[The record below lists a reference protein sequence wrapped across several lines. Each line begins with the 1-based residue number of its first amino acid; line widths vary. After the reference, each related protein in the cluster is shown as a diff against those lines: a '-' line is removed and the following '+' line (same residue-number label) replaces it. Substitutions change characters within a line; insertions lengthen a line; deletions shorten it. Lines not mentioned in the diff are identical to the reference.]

1 MIGFLIGLLLGL
13 ASPAQGQERSL
24 AIERFDANIAVNL
37 DGTIDVT
44 ESITARFN
52 GSWNGLYR
60 TIPVEYRTPQ
70 GFNWTIRLDLVS
82 ATNEKGEAFETEAK
96 RERHYL
102 KYKIWVPGALDATK
116 TIVLK
121 YRAKNGLRF
130 FEDHDELYWNV
141 TGDEWDVPIQAASAT
156 IVLPPGAAGI
166 RATAFNGAYGATSK
180 DAAVVTDGGTVRVT
194 LPGSLAFREGLT
206 AVVGWNKGLV
216 TAPTATDRAG
226 GFLAANWPL
235 LIPIPVFFGMFGLW
249 RKLGRDPQRRPT
261 TVQYEPPQGMS
272 PAEAGTLI
280 DNTADMRDITATLV
294 DLAVRGYLKIEE
306 REQKGLF
313 GLLSRTE
320 FVFHRLKPVSEW
332 ESLKGHEGQILR
344 GIFQGGSAPLVEMSD
359 LENTFYRAL
368 PAIRDGI
375 FAELLAKKYY
385 RSRPDSVQGAAIF
398 GAVVLGAAI
407 AIGGA
412 AVSSYFNLTPVPFI
426 VAGVLSGLIAAIF
439 GFLMPAR
446 TEGGTRALEHVFGFE
461 EFLERV
467 EGDRLR
473 DFVKTPELFE
483 KCLPF
488 AMAFGVEKQWAKAF
502 DGIYT
507 TPPTWYAGSNYSGF
521 NAGSFSHRLSTM
533 STRAESAMT
542 SAPRSSSGSG
552 FGGGGSS
559 GGGGGG
565 GGGGGF

>member
-1 MIGFLIGLLLGL
+1 MIGFLIGLVLGL
-13 ASPAQGQERSL
+13 TSPARGQERSL
-24 AIERFDANIAVNL
+24 AIERFDANIGVNR

-44 ESITARFN
+44 ETITARFA

-70 GFNWTIRLDLVS
+70 GFNWTIRLDLIS
-82 ATNEKGEAFETEAK
+82 ATDDRGEALKTEAK

-102 KYKIWVPGALDATK
+102 KYKVWVPGALDATK

-141 TGDEWDVPIQAASAT
+141 TGDEWDVPILAASAT
-156 IVLPPGAAGI
+156 IVLPPGAGGV

-180 DAAVVTDGGTVRVT
+180 DAEVVTDGGTIRVT
-194 LPGSLAFREGLT
+194 LPGALAFREGLT

-216 TAPTATDRAG
+216 TAPTAADRTG

-235 LIPIPVFFGMFGLW
+235 LIPIPVFFGMFALW
-249 RKLGRDPQRRPT
+249 RSRGRDPERRPT
-261 TVQYEPPQGMS
+261 AVQYEPPQGMS
-272 PAEAGTLI
+272 PAEAGTLL
-280 DNTADMRDITATLV
+280 DNTADMRDVTSTLV

-306 REQKGLF
+306 REKTGLF
-313 GLLSRTE
+313 GLVSRTE

-332 ESLKGHEGQILR
+332 PSLKGHEGQLLR
-344 GIFQGGSAPLVEMSD
+344 GIFQGGSAPSVEMSD
-359 LENTFYRAL
+359 LENTFYRTL

-385 RSRPDSVQGAAIF
+385 RARPDSVQGAAIF
-398 GAVVLGAAI
+398 GAVALGAAI
-407 AIGGA
+407 GIGGA
-412 AVSSYFNLTPVPFI
+412 VVSSSFNLTPVPFI
-426 VAGVLSGLIAAIF
+426 VAGGLSGLIAAIF
-439 GFLMPAR
+439 GFFMPAR
-446 TEGGTRALEHVFGFE
+446 TEEGTRALERVLGFE

-483 KCLPF
+483 RCLPF

-507 TPPTWYAGSNYSGF
+507 TPPTWYAGTNYSGF
-521 NAGSFSHRLSTM
+521 NAGSFSQRLSTM
-533 STRAESAMT
+533 SARTESAMT

-552 FGGGGSS
+552 FSGGGSS

>member
-1 MIGFLIGLLLGL
+1 MIGLLIALVLGM
-13 ASPAQGQERSL
+13 AAPVRAQERSL
-24 AIERFDANIAVNL
+24 AIERFDAAITVNR
-37 DGTIDVT
+37 DGTIEVAET
-44 ESITARFN
+44 ITARFN
-52 GSWNGLYR
+52 GSWNGLFR

-70 GFNWTIRLDLVS
+70 GFNWTIRLDLIA
-82 ATNEKGEAFETEAK
+82 ATDEQGQPLRTEAN

-102 KYKIWVPGALDATK
+102 KYKIWVPGAFDATK

-141 TGDEWDVPIQAASAT
+141 TGDEWDVPIQAAGAT
-156 IVLPPGAAGI
+156 IVLPAGAAGI
-166 RATAFNGAYGATSK
+166 RATAFNGSYGATSR
-180 DAAVVTDGGTVRVT
+180 DARVATEGNTIRVT
-194 LPGSLAFREGLT
+194 LPTALAFREGLT

-216 TAPTATDRAG
+216 LEPTAGDRVI

-235 LIPIPVFFGMFGLW
+235 LIPIPVFFGMFALW
-249 RKLGRDPQRRPT
+249 RSRGRDPKRRPIS
-261 TVQYEPPQGMS
+261 VQYEPPSGMS

-280 DNTADMRDITATLV
+280 DNSADMRDITGTLI

-306 REQKGLF
+306 RQEKALF
-313 GLLSRTE
+313 GLVSKDE
-320 FVFHRLKPVSEW
+320 FIFHRQKAPAEW
-332 ESLKGHEGQILR
+332 GDLKGHELR
-344 GIFQGGSAPLVEMSD
+344 VLEGIFDGGGRTAVELSD
-359 LENTFYRAL
+359 LENTFYKKL

-375 FAELLAKKYY
+375 FTELLGKKYY
-385 RSRPDSVQGAAIF
+385 RSRPDSVQGGAIF
-398 GAVVLGAAI
+398 GAVALGALI
-407 AIGGA
+407 GVGGA
-412 AVSSYFNLTPVPFI
+412 ALSARFNLTPVPFI
-426 VAGVLSGLIAAIF
+426 VAGVLSAVIAAVF
-439 GFLMPAR
+439 GYFMPAR
-446 TEGGTRALEHVFGFE
+446 TEEGARALERVLGFA

-483 KCLPF
+483 RCLPY

-502 DGIYT
+502 QGIYT
-507 TPPTWYAGSNYSGF
+507 TPPNWYAGSNYAAF
-521 NAGSFSHRLSTM
+521 NAASFSSRLSTM
-533 STRAESAMT
+533 SSRAESAMT

-552 FGGGGSS
+552 FSGGSS

>member
-1 MIGFLIGLLLGL
+1 MIGLLIALGL
-13 ASPAQGQERSL
+13 GATSPARAQERSL
-24 AIERFDANIAVNL
+24 AIERFNANITVNR
-37 DGTIDVT
+37 DGTIDVVET
-44 ESITARFN
+44 ITARFN
-52 GSWNGLYR
+52 GSWNGLFR

-70 GFNWTIRLDLVS
+70 GFNWTIRLDMIAVTDDQGQAL
-82 ATNEKGEAFETEAK
+82 KTEAN

-102 KYKIWVPGALDATK
+102 KYKVWVPGALDATK

-121 YRAKNGLRF
+121 YRATNGLRF

-141 TGDEWDVPIQAASAT
+141 TGDEWDVPIQAAGAT
-156 IVLPPGAAGI
+156 IVLPSGAGGI
-166 RATAFNGAYGATSK
+166 RATAFNGGYGATSR
-180 DAAVVTDGGTVRVT
+180 DARIATEGNTIRVT
-194 LPGSLAFREGLT
+194 LPTSLAFREGLT

-216 TAPTATDRAG
+216 TEPTTSDRMF

-235 LIPIPVFFGMFGLW
+235 LIPIPVFFGMFALW
-249 RKLGRDPQRRPT
+249 RSRGRDPKRRPIS
-261 TVQYEPPQGMS
+261 VQYEPPPGMS

-280 DNTADMRDITATLV
+280 DNSADMRDITGTLI

-306 REQKGLF
+306 RQEKALF
-313 GLLSRTE
+313 GLASKEE
-320 FVFHRLKPVSEW
+320 FVFHRLKAPAEW
-332 ESLKGHEGQILR
+332 RDLKGHERQVLE
-344 GIFQGGSAPLVEMSD
+344 GIFGGGRLATVELSD
-359 LENTFYRAL
+359 LENSFYQTL

-385 RSRPDSVQGAAIF
+385 RSRPDTVQGAAIF
-398 GAVVLGAAI
+398 GAVALGAVI
-407 AIGGA
+407 GIGGSVLSA
-412 AVSSYFNLTPVPFI
+412 RFNLTPVPFI
-426 VAGVLSGLIAAIF
+426 VAGVLSGIIAAIF
-439 GFLMPAR
+439 GYFMPAR
-446 TEGGTRALEHVFGFE
+446 TDEGARALERVLGFE

-483 KCLPF
+483 RCLPF

-502 DGIYT
+502 QGIYT
-507 TPPTWYAGSNYSGF
+507 TPPNWYAGSHYGAF
-521 NAGSFSHRLSTM
+521 NAATFSSRLSTM
-533 STRAESAMT
+533 SSRAESAMT

-552 FGGGGSS
+552 FSGGSS

>member
-1 MIGFLIGLLLGL
+1 MIGLLIALVLG
-13 ASPAQGQERSL
+13 AAPPARAQERSL
-24 AIERFDANIAVNL
+24 AIERFDANITVNR
-37 DGTIDVT
+37 DGTIDVVET
-44 ESITARFN
+44 ITARFA
-52 GSWNGLYR
+52 GSWNGLFR

-70 GFNWTIRLDLVS
+70 GFNWTIRLDMVAVTDDRGQTL
-82 ATNEKGEAFETEAK
+82 KTEAN

-102 KYKIWVPGALDATK
+102 KFKVWVPGALDATK
-116 TIVLK
+116 TIILK
-121 YRAKNGLRF
+121 YHATNGLRF

-141 TGDEWDVPIQAASAT
+141 TGDEWDVPIQAAGAT
-156 IVLPPGAAGI
+156 IILPSGAGGI
-166 RATAFNGAYGATSK
+166 RATAFNGGYGATSR
-180 DAAVVTDGGTVRVT
+180 DARIATEGNTIRVT
-194 LPGSLAFREGLT
+194 LPTSLAFREGLT

-216 TAPTATDRAG
+216 AEPTTSDRVV

-235 LIPIPVFFGMFGLW
+235 LIPIPVFFGMGALW
-249 RKLGRDPQRRPT
+249 RSRGRDPKRRPIS
-261 TVQYEPPQGMS
+261 VQYEPPPGMS

-280 DNTADMRDITATLV
+280 DNSADMRDITGTLI

-306 REQKGLF
+306 REG
-313 GLLSRTE
+313 RDE
-320 FVFHRLKPVSEW
+320 FIFHRQKAPAEW
-332 ESLKGHEGQILR
+332 RDLKGHELQVLE
-344 GIFQGGSAPLVEMSD
+344 GIFGGGSLTTVELAD
-359 LENTFYRAL
+359 LENSFYKTL

-407 AIGGA
+407 GIGGA
-412 AVSSYFNLTPVPFI
+412 ALSARFDLTPVPFV
-426 VAGVLSGLIAAIF
+426 VAGVLSGIIAAIF
-439 GFLMPAR
+439 GYFMPAR
-446 TEGGTRALEHVFGFE
+446 TDEGARALERVLGFE

-483 KCLPF
+483 RCLPF

-502 DGIYT
+502 QGIYT
-507 TPPTWYAGSNYSGF
+507 TAPNWYAGSLYGAF
-521 NAGSFSHRLSTM
+521 NAATFSSRLSTM
-533 STRAESAMT
+533 SSRAESAMT

-552 FGGGGSS
+552 FSGGSS